1 MGEAYTVNSE
11 SKKESFKEFVDELY
25 EKKPYITFTYQHG
38 KPRTPA
44 QNNAMHVFCQQI
56 ADRCNAAGYWYK
68 VSSPILKADIETPW
82 TKERVKKLMWM
93 AVQQAMYPDTT
104 STRDLTTE
112 QMVMVADT
120 LSLHLSDKH
129 KIYVKF
135 PTKDDI
141 DGNQKRRSG

>member
-1 MGEAYTVNSE
+1 MGETYTVNSE
-11 SKKESFKEFVDELY
+11 FKKESFKKFVEELY
-25 EKKPYITFTYQHG
+25 ETKPYITFTYQLG

-56 ADRCNAAGYWYK
+56 AERCNAAGYWYT
-68 VSSPILKADIETPW
+68 VSSQILKSDLDTPW

-93 AVQQAMYPDTT
+93 AVQQAAYPDTT

-120 LSLHLSDKH
+120 LALHLSEKH
-129 KIYVKF
+129 DIYVKF

-141 DGNQKRRSG
+141 DGNKTRRG

>member
-25 EKKPYITFTYQHG
+25 IKKPYITFTYQHG

-44 QNNAMHVFCQQI
+44 QNNAMHVFCDDI
-56 ADRCNAAGYWYK
+56 AKRCNDAGYWYT

-120 LSLHLSDKH
+120 LALHLSETHD
-129 KIYVKF
+129 IYVKF

-141 DGNQKRRSG
+141 DGNKTRRSG

>member
-1 MGEAYTVNSE
+1 
-11 SKKESFKEFVDELY
+11 
-25 EKKPYITFTYQHG
+25 
-38 KPRTPA
+38 
-44 QNNAMHVFCQQI
+44 MHVFCDDI
-56 ADRCNAAGYWYK
+56 AKRCNDAGYWYT

-112 QMVMVADT
+112 QMVLVADT
-120 LSLHLSDKH
+120 LALHLSDKH
-129 KIYVKF
+129 NIYVKF

-141 DGNQKRRSG
+141 DGNKARRSGQMV